1 MALPLQGES
10 VRIEYLIIDELEA
23 QCWLSDYNVLGYLDN
38 SDMKLKLSDQ
48 EKKSQCF
55 VSSIDPETGRIEL
68 ARFMSNKDITY

>member
-1 MALPLQGES
+1 MALPMQGEM
-10 VRIEYLIIDELEA
+10 VKIEYLVIDELEA

-38 SDMKLKLSDQ
+38 SDMRLKLFDQ

-68 ARFMSNKDITY
+68 SRMFSNKDLF

>member
-1 MALPLQGES
+1 MALPFIGQQ

-38 SDMKLKLSDQ
+38 SDMRLKLSDQ

>member
-1 MALPLQGES
+1 MALPMQGEM
-10 VRIEYLIIDELEA
+10 VKIEYLVIDELEA

-38 SDMKLKLSDQ
+38 SDMRLKLSDQ

-68 ARFMSNKDITY
+68 SRMFSNKDLF